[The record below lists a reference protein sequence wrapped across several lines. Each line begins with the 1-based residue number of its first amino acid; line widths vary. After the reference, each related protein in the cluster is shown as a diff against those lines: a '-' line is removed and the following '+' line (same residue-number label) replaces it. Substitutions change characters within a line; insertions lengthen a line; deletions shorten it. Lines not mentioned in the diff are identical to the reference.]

1 MSKIVA
7 VYCVL
12 NDRKSVEDYTKAIAN
27 QLQDAGVHNVRALQ
41 KRCEIRTDH
50 VKILVRN
57 DDPVFLRGLLVDEC
71 FYFPKEIAIKIRK
84 SHQEEGYDGE
94 LLDYILEEEEPDY
107 EH

>member
-7 VYCVL
+7 VYCTQ
-12 NDRKSVEDYTKAIAN
+12 NDRKSVEDYTKTIAN
-27 QLQDAGVHNVRALQ
+27 QLQAEGIRNVRALP

-71 FYFPKEIAIKIRK
+71 FYFPEEIAVKIRK
-84 SHQEEGYDGE
+84 SHRVGGYAGE
-94 LLDYILEEEEPDY
+94 LLDYILGEEE
-107 EH
+107 